1 MLARRVQRDIVER
14 GRDVQSIIDQLV
26 PPPVTFQGCIDVYLL
41 CRYLRHVKPSYDN
54 FVRPTASHA
63 DIVRIH
69 IFVPSPRDIQKPHFY
84 FILYLDCAG
93 FEQHSGY

>member
-69 IFVPSPRDIQKPHFY
+69 IFIPSQGTYKSL
-84 FILYLDCAG
+84 ILKKNYLDCAG